1 MARPRFTASLR
12 LLLAQEQ
19 TNQPAAAPED
29 PAQPPALTVP
39 VTPDDGEQPAPNPP
53 TDNDTNE
60 GNATAPAAPSAA
72 PPAGSTLVT
81 PETPTTPTTPESGA
95 IGSVAEAE
103 GRPIADVRVVGNR
116 VIPAETVLL
125 QATGT
130 RPGAAFSSRQI
141 ELDRQRIDALGFFAS
156 VQYQVFPN
164 LEDPNRIDV
173 VFTVIENRVVT
184 GFQFE
189 GNTQIKAEDLT
200 KALETKT
207 GGVLNRNTINTD
219 VEKISSLYRE
229 RGFYGLVT
237 ESRQLESGIV
247 LYVIR
252 EAAVSRVDIT
262 GLKKTRESLVRR
274 MIRLKPGDTYSAV
287 QARQDL
293 NRIYDM
299 GFFEDPSFR
308 VADDPN
314 APGSV
319 IVTFVLKE
327 KRTGQL
333 SLGAGFDNRSRIT
346 GFASI
351 GESNFRG
358 TGNRI
363 GASVELGGRRSF
375 ELSFGDPFIGQN
387 NASFDVS
394 VFDRTS
400 FREPRSVERI
410 IPPPPP
416 TPTPVEGAGRRG
428 SGVGKRAKDDDDR
441 TRSYNYEERR
451 QGLRANY
458 TQPLDQ
464 NRTRNFLFG
473 VRNESAELFRRDG
486 VKDGDDDSEDRLPI
500 SSTGRIFAPSIG
512 FLRDKRDIRLEPS
525 RGGREQIIL
534 EKSFSVLGGTTDF
547 TKLDVDLRRYVPLW
561 GAAKPED
568 LPRLVLAGRA
578 VFGRSFGN
586 LPAFEQYFVGGPDT
600 VRGYG
605 TDVQFGDNQ
614 FYTNVELRYRFNRQ
628 FQFVGFADAG
638 GASGGRFESLKTG
651 LLSSVGIGLRV
662 RTPIGPIRL
671 DLAQPLRGGNGF
683 KTHFAIGPTF

>member
-1 MARPRFTASLR
+1 
-12 LLLAQEQ
+12 
-19 TNQPAAAPED
+19 
-29 PAQPPALTVP
+29 
-39 VTPDDGEQPAPNPP
+39 
-53 TDNDTNE
+53 
-60 GNATAPAAPSAA
+60 
-72 PPAGSTLVT
+72 
-81 PETPTTPTTPESGA
+81 
-95 IGSVAEAE
+95 VAEAE
-103 GRPIADVRVVGNR
+103 GRPIANVRVVGNR
-116 VIPAETVLL
+116 VVPSETVLL

-141 ELDRQRIDALGFFAS
+141 ELDRQRIRALGFFAS

-173 VFTVIENRVVT
+173 VFTVVENRVVT
-184 GFQFE
+184 GFQFQ
-189 GNTQIKAEDLT
+189 GNTQIKAEDLQ

-207 GGVLNRNTINTD
+207 GGVLNINTINTD
-219 VEKISSLYRE
+219 VEKIQNLYRE
-229 RGFYGLVT
+229 RGFFGLVVD
-237 ESRQLESGIV
+237 SSQLENGNV

-252 EAAVSRVDIT
+252 EAGVSRVDIS
-262 GLKKTRESLVRR
+262 GLKKTRETLVRR
-274 MIRLKPGDTYSAV
+274 MIRTKRGDTFSAV
-287 QARQDL
+287 QVRQDL

-299 GFFEDPSFR
+299 GFFEDVSFR
-308 VADDPN
+308 VADDPD

-319 IVTFVLKE
+319 IVTIVVKE

-375 ELSFGDPFIGQN
+375 ELSFGDPFIGQK
-387 NASFDVS
+387 NASFDIS
-394 VFDRTS
+394 LFDRTS
-400 FREPRSVERI
+400 FREPRAVERI
-410 IPPPPP
+410 IRPDPEEPEEP
-416 TPTPVEGAGRRG
+416 
-428 SGVGKRAKDDDDR
+428 DDKNRSR
-441 TRSYNYEERR
+441 TYEERR
-451 QGLRANY
+451 RGLRANY
-458 TQPLDQ
+458 TQPLDE

-473 VRNESAELFRRDG
+473 VRNESAELFRRG
-486 VKDGDDDSEDRLPI
+486 GIKDGEEEIENRLPI

-512 FLRDKRDIRLEPS
+512 FLRDKRDLRLEPS
-525 RGGREQIIL
+525 RGGREQFIL

-547 TKLDVDLRRYVPLW
+547 TKVDVDLRRYVPLLR
-561 GAAKPED
+561 AAKPDE
-568 LPRLVLAGRA
+568 LPRLVLAGRL
-578 VFGRSFGN
+578 VYGRSFGS

-614 FYTNVELRYRFNRQ
+614 FYTNLELRFRFNKQ

-638 GASGGRFESLKTG
+638 GASGGRFESEKSG